1 MQSRPEQSAQLSAAM
16 MTVQFRRLRGTR
28 MDAGIDA
35 YDSAEARWLRRVA
48 YLLVANMGM
57 VLALSVALQWR

>member
-1 MQSRPEQSAQLSAAM
+1 M
-16 MTVQFRRLRGTR
+16 MTVQRRRLRGTR

-35 YDSAEARWLRRVA
+35 YDSAETRWLRRVV

-57 VLALSVALQWR
+57 MLALSVAAQWR